1 MSRSPEESF
10 QFPETFEPMIL
21 MSASA
26 AELSAE
32 ELSAGTAGN
41 DLIIALTPDE
51 LIDGGAGHDIMIA
64 LGGSNVLRGG
74 AGHDTLISARGDNV
88 LDGGAGIDKAVY
100 WNGNRADFTVTD
112 HGFGIIEI
120 AGSKNSDFI
129 TNIEQVQFQD
139 GVYSIQELLSGATN
153 APALGVESQDA
164 AEQTVDSLKTPTTGN
179 DVLVANLPG
188 ESIDA
193 LAGDDIVVGLGN
205 GNTILGSEGN
215 DAILSA
221 GGNNIID
228 GGAGNDTVVYGGL
241 EAEYTLASAPGG
253 AISVSSSSGQ
263 DILINVETVS
273 FQDVTR
279 DVASLNLPPVV
290 EEPVV
295 EEPVIEEPV
304 VEEPVVEEPVVE
316 EPVVEEPVDEEPVDE
331 EPVDEEPVVE
341 EPVVEEPVVEE
352 PVVEEPV
359 DEEPV
364 DEEPVVEEPVD
375 EEPVIEEPVIEEP
388 VVEEPVVEEPVDE
401 EPVVEEPVDEEPVV
415 EEPVDEEPV
424 DEEPGLSFELPVAGD
439 LYATVGT
446 NPEATYELL
455 SPPSVGSIN
464 FYADGSFDY
473 HAPVGFSGVI
483 TFQYQ
488 IIAADGTTVEIAT
501 LVITSAD
508 VEEPTGPDAPVE
520 ETPVE
525 EVPEEEVTEEAP
537 VDEVP
542 EEIDGLHLNPNDAVN
557 LIDVGYNGS
566 VTVTFQSESA
576 GYQNTFGT
584 YLINNT
590 TGMISDV
597 NIVFSNASQP
607 GSGGYLTAGSAENV
621 AGKDGYSVGFF
632 LLADGNSLNNLN
644 AYADASWSFEPATG
658 GGLKLVATQPNG
670 YVTAMNGPVYIS
682 SHPEMNADGK
692 DHFRFSINGDKLQIS
707 VEDLANLGDKDFN
720 DVIVSVEVNE
730 EVEVI
735 DLDEDDDEVEVIDL
749 DDNEQNDYTDPY
761 TPDDEDE
768 VEVIELDEPDTN
780 TNVYCEVN
788 YYNGTTSWYSSL
800 FGGLF
805 GKWWW

>member
-295 EEPVIEEPV
+295 EEPVVEEPV

-316 EPVVEEPVDEEPVDE
+316 EPVV
-331 EPVDEEPVVE
+331 EEPVVE

-364 DEEPVVEEPVD
+364 DEEPVVEEPV
-375 EEPVIEEPVIEEP
+375 
-388 VVEEPVVEEPVDE
+388 VEEPVDE
-401 EPVVEEPVDEEPVV
+401 EPVDEEPVD

-488 IIAADGTTVEIAT
+488 ITAADGTTVEIAT

-644 AYADASWSFEPATG
+644 AYADASWSFEPAAG

-735 DLDEDDDEVEVIDL
+735 DLDEEDNEVEVIDL

-768 VEVIELDEPDTN
+768 VEVIELDEPDTH
-780 TNVYCEVN
+780 TEVYCEVN
-788 YYNGTTSWYSSL
+788 HHNGTWSWFGSL

-805 GKWWW
+805 GKWW